1 MNPYYQR
8 SASHKPLDYSHDSL
22 GGTSRRNNKTKDWH
36 MSKNKERSF
45 IARIDCNGVA
55 MTFLEKVL
63 SEAFLQLNHD
73 YETLRGNTI
82 TTLESYDP
90 LSEQVRPIAVGARED
105 PIALLV
111 HFRCYDDYYN
121 LQILSTPY
129 QDKYISKNNDGA
141 LGAFPAA
148 GGDTTSFNLLDGRHN
163 IITLDDLK
171 TDNPTIYLR
180 ARGAG
185 IIRKFRWKSPVNRF
199 CFHGSLGETTTF
211 NLNIIERN
219 PA

>member
-1 MNPYYQR
+1 
-8 SASHKPLDYSHDSL
+8 
-22 GGTSRRNNKTKDWH
+22 

-111 HFRCYDDYYN
+111 HFR
-121 LQILSTPY
+121 S
-129 QDKYISKNNDGA
+129 
-141 LGAFPAA
+141 
-148 GGDTTSFNLLDGRHN
+148 
-163 IITLDDLK
+163 
-171 TDNPTIYLR
+171 
-180 ARGAG
+180 
-185 IIRKFRWKSPVNRF
+185 
-199 CFHGSLGETTTF
+199 
-211 NLNIIERN
+211 
-219 PA
+219 

>member
-1 MNPYYQR
+1 
-8 SASHKPLDYSHDSL
+8 
-22 GGTSRRNNKTKDWH
+22 

-45 IARIDCNGVA
+45 IARIDCNGIA
-55 MTFLEKVL
+55 MTFFEKVL
-63 SEAFLQLNHD
+63 SENFLQLNHD
-73 YETLRGNTI
+73 YETLRGNTV

-90 LSEQVRPIAVGARED
+90 ISEQILPIAVAAGEV
-105 PIALLV
+105 PTALLV

-121 LQILSTPY
+121 LQIVSAPY
-129 QDKYISKNNDGA
+129 AYRYISKNSDGA

-148 GGDTTSFNLLDGRHN
+148 GGDTTSFNLLDGGLN

-185 IIRKFRWKSPVNRF
+185 IIRKFRWKSPVDRF
-199 CFHGSLGETTTF
+199 CFHDSLGDSTTF